1 MKCRKN
7 QENGI
12 GKGNY
17 LQRLI
22 GKSKARLRKILV
34 LAVADLFLSD
44 FPENKNHKPKNT
56 KNNYLKVQENDQKK
70 PVAKTETRE
79 D

>member
-1 MKCRKN
+1 MQCRKN
-7 QENGI
+7 WENGV

-17 LQRLI
+17 LQRLL
-22 GKSKARLRKILV
+22 GKSKTRLRKILV

-56 KNNYLKVQENDQKK
+56 KNNYLKAQGNDQKK
-70 PVAKTETRE
+70 PTAKTETRE